1 MMRCEAEWRTEMFII
16 DWINAVADYILTA
29 WNGVLFY
36 IVAAALLVWFFFRY
50 IPMIKKEFGRKTKQ
64 ENMKN
69 LSKSMDDLFES
80 PEFKNYLASKKQNEQ
95 NEQNEQK

>member
-1 MMRCEAEWRTEMFII
+1 MVII

-36 IVAAALLVWFFFRY
+36 IVAAALLAWFFFRY
-50 IPMIKKEFGRKTKQ
+50 LPMIKNEFGRKTKQ
-64 ENMKN
+64 ENKKN
-69 LSKSMDDLFES
+69 LAKSMDDLFES

-95 NEQNEQK
+95 K